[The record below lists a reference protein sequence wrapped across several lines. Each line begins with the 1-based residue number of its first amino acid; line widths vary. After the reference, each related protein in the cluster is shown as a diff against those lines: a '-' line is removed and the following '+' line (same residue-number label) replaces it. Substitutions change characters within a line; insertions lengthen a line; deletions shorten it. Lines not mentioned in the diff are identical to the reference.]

1 VEYDVR
7 VRLTDLARN
16 RRINWDLLSSVI
28 VARRFLGEIVEV
40 TRATC
45 IYSR

>member
-1 VEYDVR
+1 MEYDVR

-16 RRINWDLLSSVI
+16 RRIKRDLVSSVI
-28 VARRFLGEIVEV
+28 VARRFLGEIGEV

-45 IYSR
+45 IH